1 MENKQ
6 SPIPDDVTFSLT
18 NDPSQALLS
27 TKGHFVLLKVNHGSV
42 TPKFVPVVLNFIDRI
57 EILADRK
64 SLGLIKDEHICLR
77 GVSIADDTGRITLYI
92 DHLKPQHTGPITL
105 LEEIED
111 LFPED
116 YLVVKVRTLRGEMSG
131 AHVFRNAPVYYKDLY
146 GKLNWTM

>member
-1 MENKQ
+1 LENKQ

-92 DHLKPQHTGPITL
+92 DHLKPLHTGPITL
-105 LEEIED
+105 PSEIEEIF
-111 LFPED
+111 LED
-116 YLVVKVRTLRGEMSG
+116 YLEVRVRQIRGVSSG
-131 AHVFRNAPVYYKDLY
+131 AHVFRNAPGYYTELYIKMNWDL
-146 GKLNWTM
+146 